1 MIIVNEHTLCQEKM
15 SRKKCPNTYNAH
27 NINNIPL
34 AADMQRTP
42 GLGRYSEHTAM
53 VYNIKKHGIQS
64 IFQIT

>member
-1 MIIVNEHTLCQEKM
+1 MIIVNEHALCQEKM

-53 VYNIKKHGIQS
+53 V
-64 IFQIT
+64 